1 MNIATFK
8 TAGLVTGLTMLALPS
23 AALAQSGQPDY
34 QGKQISIVVGDTA
47 GSAYTSYAQLVQRNL
62 GKHLPGNPQVLV
74 RLMPG
79 AGGLIAGNYLAE
91 VAPKDGTTIGALY
104 RGLGT
109 EPLLQGEESKA
120 KFDPREL
127 VWLYSLNSEVS
138 IALAWHTSGVT
149 SFEDLQKREFLVPI
163 GGISGDAAVFGTVMN
178 NLAGTKFKMISG
190 YQGSAQ
196 QDLAL
201 ERGEV
206 EGRLNFVWNNIVR
219 SKPDWLKDKKIV
231 MLFQFALEKHKDLPN
246 LPLATDFIK
255 DPEDRKIMEFI
266 TSRQT
271 MGRPYAAPAGVSP
284 EVAKTL
290 RGAFDSMV
298 KDKEFLADVDKT
310 KLELH
315 DPMPGE
321 KINALIDRLYNI
333 SDASLKRMREASN
346 PNKSRDMIVDAKGKK
361 E

>member
-1 MNIATFK
+1 MTIATLK
-8 TAGLVTGLTMLALPS
+8 TAGLVAGMAMLVPAL
-23 AALAQSGQPDY
+23 AQAQSGQPNY
-34 QGKQISIVVGDTA
+34 QGKQISVVVGDTA
-47 GSAYTSYAQLVQRNL
+47 GSAYTSYAQLVQRHL
-62 GKHLPGNPQVLV
+62 GKQLPGNPQVLV

-109 EPLLQGEESKA
+109 EPLLQGKDSKA

-138 IALAWHTSGVT
+138 LAFAWHATGVT
-149 SFEDLQKREFLVPI
+149 SIDDLRKKEFLVPI

-178 NLAGTKFKMISG
+178 NLAGTKFKMIAG
-190 YQGSAQ
+190 YQGSAE
-196 QDLAL
+196 QDLAI

-206 EGRLNFVWNNIVR
+206 EGRLNMVWNNLVR
-219 SKPDWLKDKKIV
+219 TKPDWLKDKKV
-231 MLFQFALEKHKDLPN
+231 NLLFQFSLTKHEDLPN
-246 LPLATDFIK
+246 LPLATDFISN
-255 DPEDRKIMEFI
+255 PEDKKIMEFI

-271 MGRPYAAPAGVSP
+271 MGRPYAAPHGISP
-284 EVAKTL
+284 AVATTL
-290 RGAFDSMV
+290 RGAFDAMI
-298 KDKEFLADVDKT
+298 KDKDFLADVEKS

-315 DPMPGE
+315 EPMPGAQ
-321 KINALIDRLYNI
+321 INALIDRLYDI
-333 SDASLKRMREASN
+333 SDATLNKMREASD
-346 PNKSRDMIVDAKGKK
+346 PNRSRNMIVETEGKK